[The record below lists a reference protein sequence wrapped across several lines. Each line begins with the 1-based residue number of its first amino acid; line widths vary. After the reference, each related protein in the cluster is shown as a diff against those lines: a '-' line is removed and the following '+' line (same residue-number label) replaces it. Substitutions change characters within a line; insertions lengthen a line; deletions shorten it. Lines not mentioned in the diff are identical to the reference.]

1 MLDFSHL
8 PSHLGSSDE
17 IAGEGT
23 SPAAAPQDRATFEN
37 DLVLEHMGLAESIA
51 RGFSGPFGDQ
61 ADIRQVAFLGLV
73 KAVKRFDPELGFPF
87 AAFARV
93 TISGEIKRYLRDHT
107 WAVRPPRSVQELSL
121 SVAAVYPAL
130 EQTLR
135 HSPSRAELAEHLCVD
150 EAQIAEGVAGGSA
163 MFASSLDELNGG
175 QGMPIGTLDP
185 ADVAASRA
193 DLAKAMGDLAE
204 RDRTIVHL
212 RYVKGLTQSEIAEQ
226 IGTSQVHV
234 SRALSR
240 ILAKVRAQLGEPY
253 GAAADWD
260 GI

>member
-1 MLDFSHL
+1 
-8 PSHLGSSDE
+8 
-17 IAGEGT
+17 
-23 SPAAAPQDRATFEN
+23 
-37 DLVLEHMGLAESIA
+37 
-51 RGFSGPFGDQ
+51 
-61 ADIRQVAFLGLV
+61 
-73 KAVKRFDPELGFPF
+73 
-87 AAFARV
+87 
-93 TISGEIKRYLRDHT
+93 
-107 WAVRPPRSVQELSL
+107 
-121 SVAAVYPAL
+121 
-130 EQTLR
+130 
-135 HSPSRAELAEHLCVD
+135 
-150 EAQIAEGVAGGSA
+150 

-240 ILAKVRAQLGEPY
+240 ILATVRAQLGEPY